1 MRRSIVHAGYVL
13 FVNGLEV
20 VSSLLVVQG
29 ASASAHVMSVSSGTL
44 PEPSVI
50 SNDAAAS
57 YPADDD
63 PEFHEEEEIYKA
75 TGSANW
81 LTPFPRLAEIA
92 VGNPHEIHKHCHHVA
107 VPLAR

>member
-1 MRRSIVHAGYVL
+1 MRRSIVHARYVL
-13 FVNGLEV
+13 PVNGLEV
-20 VSSLLVVQG
+20 VSSHLVVQG
-29 ASASAHVMSVSSGTL
+29 ASAHVMSVSGGTL